1 MINLQR
7 LADGPIIHSG
17 MLQGKEGDNING
29 PSLILVPD
37 WLPNKLGKFYL
48 YFAHHRGQNIRLA
61 YADKLEGPWMV
72 LNSGSL
78 QLQDAKACRD
88 HVASPDVH
96 VDSSQREILMFF
108 HGVPLNSRDQKTF
121 VARSKDGIGFSASE
135 IPIAD
140 FYFRTVQYKDHW
152 IAMSKGGVMYI
163 SDNAD
168 GNYKMLSKR
177 VFEMRHPQGNAPGDI
192 RHVALNVS
200 DEKLHVYY
208 SQIGDAP
215 ERIYLSSIKLGGA
228 VESWIAEGKELV
240 IKPQAAW
247 EGVDLPLVP
256 SRAGAAHGPENAL
269 RDPAIFLWNN
279 RTFILY
285 SAAGESSIGIAE
297 IIE

>member
-1 MINLQR
+1 
-7 LADGPIIHSG
+7 
-17 MLQGKEGDNING
+17 
-29 PSLILVPD
+29 
-37 WLPNKLGKFYL
+37 
-48 YFAHHRGQNIRLA
+48 
-61 YADKLEGPWMV
+61 
-72 LNSGSL
+72 
-78 QLQDAKACRD
+78 
-88 HVASPDVH
+88 
-96 VDSSQREILMFF
+96 
-108 HGVPLNSRDQKTF
+108 
-121 VARSKDGIGFSASE
+121 
-135 IPIAD
+135 
-140 FYFRTVQYKDHW
+140 
-152 IAMSKGGVMYI
+152 MYI
-163 SDNAD
+163 SDNAER
-168 GNYKMLSKR
+168 NYRMLSKR

-215 ERIYLSSIKLGGA
+215 ERIYRSSIKLGGA

-240 IKPQAAW
+240 IKPQVAW
-247 EGVDLPLVP
+247 EGVNLPLVP